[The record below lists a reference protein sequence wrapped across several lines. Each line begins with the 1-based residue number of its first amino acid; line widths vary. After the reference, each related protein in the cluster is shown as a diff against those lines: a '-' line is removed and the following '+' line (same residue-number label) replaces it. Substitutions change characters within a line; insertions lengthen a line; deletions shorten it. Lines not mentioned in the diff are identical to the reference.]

1 LFTKGAQGRIQEKG
15 RAGGMAQVVKCL
27 PSKHKAKFNSQY
39 LRKRDRQI
47 GGEAEGERGLTMTMS
62 LGLAL
67 PMIK

>member
-1 LFTKGAQGRIQEKG
+1 
-15 RAGGMAQVVKCL
+15 MAQVVKCL